1 MGRIVTSSLK
11 LFECKG
17 ELVIPVVR
25 TLAGVI
31 ECTNLNDETSS
42 IIENLLQMV
51 RNRLKTTI
59 DQFEEGKKWEN
70 DYMPASLCALL
81 QVIILETWHSG

>member
-11 LFECKG
+11 LFKCKG

-25 TLAGVI
+25 TLTGVI